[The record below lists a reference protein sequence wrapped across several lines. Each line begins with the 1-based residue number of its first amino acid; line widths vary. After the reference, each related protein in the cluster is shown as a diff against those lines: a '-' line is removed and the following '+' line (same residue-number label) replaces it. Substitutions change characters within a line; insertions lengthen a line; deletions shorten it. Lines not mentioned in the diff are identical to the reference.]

1 MDRRLTT
8 SAAAIAVT
16 VAALAAPPPAVA
28 GAHEVDNAPM
38 VFKAAATPNGMGENG
53 AYTYDTTLVPA
64 GARIAAVSTS
74 GRHRTTT
81 VLAVRGLLPD
91 RTYGAHIHVSPCGAA
106 PTAAGPHYQQVPD
119 PVQPSVD
126 PAYANPENEIWLDF
140 KTDQTGAAA
149 MTSVNRWQYRTAPG
163 AVVIHADATQTE
175 PGKAGM
181 AGARVACLT
190 LAARG
195 QH

>member
-1 MDRRLTT
+1 MDRRLKT
-8 SAAAIAVT
+8 SAAAIAVMF
-16 VAALAAPPPAVA
+16 AALAVPPPAAA
-28 GAHEVDNAPM
+28 GTHEVNNAPLA
-38 VFKAAATPNGMGENG
+38 FKAAATPNGMGENG
-53 AYTYDTTLVPA
+53 AYTYDTNLVPA
-64 GARIAAVSTS
+64 GAWIAAVSTS
-74 GRHRTTT
+74 VHHRTTT
-81 VLAVRGLLPD
+81 VLVVRGLLPG

-140 KTDQTGAAA
+140 KTDQTGTAV

-163 AVVIHADATQTE
+163 AVVIHADATQTG
-175 PGKAGM
+175 PGNAGM

-190 LAARG
+190 LAAKG